1 MCGIHEVQ
9 DFMQIAFDKKIAPSS
24 VSEILHEM
32 GFSSHRPGPLSY
44 RFGGRTDADEA
55 IRFLKGVQ
63 QTLKKKVHSHE
74 IERIVAIDQI
84 SFWDCGIVT
93 STYSPIGGCE
103 PIVQRSHSSDFNG
116 QPRLWDSDV
125 GSKHIVYEAFCADG
139 SCLPPVIFVPEPV
152 KGGADYYTPS
162 GHHAILIHLA
172 GLGAPSSESTLLWL
186 KRVTRLRAHYFE
198 DNPHIILDSLRGH
211 FTAEMEEAWQNVNAT
226 THRLP
231 AALGRWLDPCDQ
243 SINREMRRE
252 FIRLQTRDRKCKLD
266 NIIDAYYSIKDETV
280 KNAFIKCGY
289 LGRDAEEV
297 IRTAESEGYR
307 ATRGRSADMA
317 RYKTAFIEWASRST
331 RDQRDVLPR
340 SAPPEQL
347 ESTLDGAQWA
357 RYGTSQRR
365 RVGQKM

>member
-1 MCGIHEVQ
+1 VCGIHEVQ

-307 ATRGRSADMA
+307 ATRGAIGGHGSLQDR
-317 RYKTAFIEWASRST
+317 FH
-331 RDQRDVLPR
+331 
-340 SAPPEQL
+340 
-347 ESTLDGAQWA
+347 
-357 RYGTSQRR
+357 
-365 RVGQKM
+365 RVGIKIDPRPA